1 MAKPT
6 SRSQLKDYALR
17 KLGFPVIEINVD
29 DDQVDD
35 RIDEALGMYQQYHYD
50 GMEKTYYKH
59 QLTEQ
64 DIENKYIQMPE
75 SIIGVTRIFPVGT
88 DSVNSTAAGNF
99 NMFDLTYQL
108 RLNEL
113 YDFTSADYVYYALA
127 KQHIR
132 TLDLLFL
139 GEQPIRF
146 NRTND
151 KLYIDVNWKG
161 RTRAGNYIVIECY
174 KILDPEVLSEIWN
187 DKWLKKYSTA
197 LIKRQWGENLKK
209 FSGVQLP
216 GGIALN
222 GQQIFNEAIEEIK
235 ELEGELR
242 DTYEEPPQFE
252 IG

>member
-1 MAKPT
+1 MAKPA
-6 SRSQLKDYALR
+6 SRTELKDYALR

-29 DDQVDD
+29 DDQLDD
-35 RIDEALGMYQQYHYD
+35 RIDDALGMYQQFHYD
-50 GMEKTYYKH
+50 AVEKTYLKH
-59 QLTEQ
+59 QITAG
-64 DIENKYIQMPE
+64 DMANTYI
-75 SIIGVTRIFPVGT
+75 SIPNSVIGVTRIFPLAT
-88 DSVNSTAAGNF
+88 DSVNSTASGNF

-146 NRTND
+146 TRTDN
-151 KLYIDVNWKG
+151 KLYIDMNWSNKLKE
-161 RTRAGNYIVIECY
+161 GNFIIIDCFKV
-174 KILDPEVLSEIWN
+174 LDPEELTEIWS
-187 DKWLKKYSTA
+187 DTWLKKYTTA
-197 LIKRQWGENLKK
+197 LFKKQWGDNLKK

-216 GGIALN
+216 GGITLN
-222 GQQIFNEAIEEIK
+222 GQQIWNEAVEEI
-235 ELEGELR
+235 EHLEQLLR

>member
-6 SRSQLKDYALR
+6 SRTELKDYALR

-29 DDQVDD
+29 DDQLDD
-35 RIDEALGMYQQYHYD
+35 RIDEALTMYQQFHYD
-50 GMEKTYYKH
+50 AVEKTYLKH
-59 QLTEQ
+59 EVTQGDVSNT
-64 DIENKYIQMPE
+64 YIAMP
-75 SIIGVTRIFPVGT
+75 STVIGVTRMFPISS
-88 DSVNSTAAGNF
+88 DSVNSNAAGNF

-139 GEQPIRF
+139 GEQPVRF
-146 NRTND
+146 NRHND
-151 KLYIDVNWKG
+151 KLYIDMKWNNRVVVG
-161 RTRAGNYIVIECY
+161 SYLIIECY
-174 KILDPEVLSEIWN
+174 KILDPNVATEIWN
-187 DKWLKKYSTA
+187 DGWLKKYVTA
-197 LIKRQWGENLKK
+197 LFKKQWGENLKK

-216 GGIALN
+216 GGITLN
-222 GQQIFNEAIEEIK
+222 GQQIWNEAEQEIER
-235 ELEGELR
+235 LEEKLR

>member
-1 MAKPT
+1 MAKPS
-6 SRSQLKDYALR
+6 SRSELKDYALR
-17 KLGFPVIEINVD
+17 KLGFPVVEINVD
-29 DDQVDD
+29 DDQLDD
-35 RIDEALGMYQQYHYD
+35 RIDDALAMYQQFHYD
-50 GMEKTYYKH
+50 AVEKTYLKH
-59 QLTEQ
+59 QLTAD
-64 DIENKYIQMPE
+64 DIANTYISVPD
-75 SIIGVTRIFPVGT
+75 SVIGITRIFPIAT

-146 NRTND
+146 NRHMD
-151 KLYIDVNWKG
+151 KLFIDLNWTNKVTVG
-161 RTRAGNYIVIECY
+161 SYLIIDCFQT
-174 KILDPEVLSEIWN
+174 LDPDTITDVYN
-187 DKWLKKYSTA
+187 DTWLKKYTTA
-197 LIKRQWGENLKK
+197 LFKKQWGENLKK
-209 FSGVQLP
+209 FAGVQLP
-216 GGIALN
+216 GGIMLN
-222 GQQIFNEAIEEIK
+222 GQQIWNEAVEEIDD
-235 ELEGELR
+235 LEKLVR

>member
-6 SRSQLKDYALR
+6 SRSELKDYALR

-29 DDQVDD
+29 DDQLDD
-35 RIDEALGMYQQYHYD
+35 RIDDALTMYQQFHYD
-50 GMEKTYYKH
+50 AVEKTYLKH
-59 QLTEQ
+59 QVT
-64 DIENKYIQMPE
+64 DENKENGYIPIPN
-75 SIIGVTRIFPVGT
+75 SVIGVTRMFPVST
-88 DSVNSTAAGNF
+88 DSVNSNAAGNF

-139 GEQPIRF
+139 GEQPVRF
-146 NRTND
+146 NRHND
-151 KLYIDVNWKG
+151 KLYIDMKWNNRVMTG
-161 RTRAGNYIVIECY
+161 SYLIIECY
-174 KILDPEVLSEIWN
+174 QILDPDSSAEVWSDN
-187 DKWLKKYSTA
+187 WLKKYTTA
-197 LIKRQWGENLKK
+197 LFKKQWGENLKK
-209 FSGVQLP
+209 FAGVQLP
-216 GGIALN
+216 GGITLN
-222 GQQIFNEAIEEIK
+222 GQQIWNEAVEEI
-235 ELEGELR
+235 EHLEKLIR

>member
-1 MAKPT
+1 MAKPS

-17 KLGFPVIEINVD
+17 KLGFPVVEINVD
-29 DDQVDD
+29 DDQLDD
-35 RIDEALGMYQQYHYD
+35 RIDDALSMYQQFHYD
-50 GMEKTYYKH
+50 AVEKTYLKH
-59 QLTEQ
+59 QLTAD
-64 DIENKYIQMPE
+64 DIANTYIQVPE
-75 SIIGVTRIFPVGT
+75 SIIGVTRIFPLAT

-146 NRTND
+146 NRHMD
-151 KLYIDVNWKG
+151 KLFIDLNWKNRVTTG
-161 RTRAGNYIVIECY
+161 SYLIIDCY
-174 KILDPEVLSEIWN
+174 QVLDPDTITDIYN
-187 DKWLKKYSTA
+187 DTWLKKYTTA
-197 LIKRQWGENLKK
+197 LFKKQWGENLKK
-209 FSGVQLP
+209 FAGVQLP
-216 GGIALN
+216 GGIMLN
-222 GQQIFNEAIEEIK
+222 GQQIWNEAVEEIA
-235 ELEGELR
+235 ELEKLVR